1 MTNSEKFEKVF
12 NRPFISIMSFG
23 EFMCKE
29 YTETTKEK
37 YDYREAMKADIMQYI
52 EDNSIDKEDYN
63 NKDHM
68 LECLSDDLWIEDSV
82 TGNASGSYTFSRWQA
97 EENLCH
103 NFDLISEAYEEF
115 GCQPDFSNPEA
126 IDVTIRCYLLNQVL
140 WDICSE
146 LWEEE

>member
-1 MTNSEKFEKVF
+1 M
-12 NRPFISIMSFG
+12 
-23 EFMCKE
+23 
-29 YTETTKEK
+29 EK
-37 YDYREAMKADIMQYI
+37 YNYREAMKADIMQYI

-97 EENLCH
+97 EENICH

-115 GCQPDFSNPEA
+115 GVKPDFSNPEA
-126 IDVTIRCYLLNQVL
+126 IDITIRCYLLNQVL